1 MGMESIDKN
10 KKYWFGIFP
19 EIYCVKK
26 QGVMLLYN
34 TKNGHYIQIHS
45 IEIHS
50 MIDKMYEAQNLGVI
64 EVDGLDLM
72 DKDIVLFVTTSLEKK
87 ICFLVEK
94 MPLYNKPVQMM
105 PVLNLQRDIDRLQ
118 KERERSMGEE
128 IMLYLA
134 DTTFRII
141 DFCEQDCVF
150 CGTYHQQCSH
160 CKSAETKEEM
170 DFILLKNLIA
180 QTYSQPYSRIFLSGG
195 NIFSYS
201 YFDDLID
208 YCEKKAYYPTL
219 SIHYKNV
226 PEDIPKIL
234 AKFPLRIFVSA
245 YQDDELCR
253 NVIRRLGNSED
264 NEFIFIVS
272 SAKEYETYRILIDQE
287 EVKNH
292 GVVPF
297 YDDGNLDFF
306 KENVYLTE
314 DDILENPISYREIF
328 ARQKL
333 NTHFFGSIEVEP
345 NGDVYVPSFENML
358 GNVHSMSLSAILEKE
373 FIFGT
378 SWRKIRNEA
387 PCTDCLYQFLCPSP
401 SVYERVIGKS
411 NLCHVVNLK

>member
-26 QGVMLLYN
+26 RGVMLLYN

-45 IEIHS
+45 MEVHS
-50 MIDKMYEAQNLGVI
+50 MIEKMYEAQNLGVI

-160 CKSAETKEEM
+160 WKSAETKEEM

-180 QTYSQPYSRIFLSGG
+180 QTYSQPYSRFFLSGG

-253 NVIRRLGNSED
+253 NVIRRLGHSED
-264 NEFIFIVS
+264 NEFICIVS

-292 GVVPF
+292 RVVPF
-297 YDDGNLDFF
+297 YDGGNFDFF
-306 KENVYLTE
+306 KENVSLTE
-314 DDILENPISYREIF
+314 DDILENPISYRDIF

-358 GNVHSMSLSAILEKE
+358 GNVHRMSLSAILEKE